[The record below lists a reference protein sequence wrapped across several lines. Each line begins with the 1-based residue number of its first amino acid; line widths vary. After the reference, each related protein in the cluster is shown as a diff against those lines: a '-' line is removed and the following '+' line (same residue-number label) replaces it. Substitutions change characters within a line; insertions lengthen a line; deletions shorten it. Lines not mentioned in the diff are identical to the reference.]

1 LQLRTIENSYLK
13 IKNERENNEK
23 ALNLQ
28 NSKFIEMQKLYR
40 EKDDEFSKRW
50 TDLKS
55 QISEIQEK
63 IIREKNGE
71 NTEMSPENDDFKM

>member
-71 NTEMSPENDDFKM
+71 NAEMSPENDDFKM

>member
-1 LQLRTIENSYLK
+1 
-13 IKNERENNEK
+13 
-23 ALNLQ
+23 
-28 NSKFIEMQKLYR
+28 MQKLYR

-71 NTEMSPENDDFKM
+71 NAEMSPENYDFKMQVKNLSQILKSLHEQHEIEK

>member
-1 LQLRTIENSYLK
+1 
-13 IKNERENNEK
+13 
-23 ALNLQ
+23 
-28 NSKFIEMQKLYR
+28 MQKLYR

-71 NTEMSPENDDFKM
+71 NAEMSPENDDFKMQVKNLSQILKSLHEQHEIEK